1 MLGKNHGFL
10 SGEDLSFNQAIDPLT
25 RGIICI
31 IIASWRYDIIQQKLL
46 LNPQIGH
53 DHNESSG
60 QKKTPLAQNQRLVRQ
75 GRRSL
80 SGGAFQCCVFLPHEY
95 ASSIP
100 NKPS

>member
-60 QKKTPLAQNQRLVRQ
+60 QKKHHWHKIRGWSGKVGGVFPVELSSVVFFTP
-75 GRRSL
+75 
-80 SGGAFQCCVFLPHEY
+80 
-95 ASSIP
+95 
-100 NKPS
+100 